1 MVTPKRPPPADVA
14 AGSKLT
20 VLTPKESWALLRQ
33 TALGRLAFVMDGW
46 PLVMPV
52 NYLVDGVDVVIRSD
66 PGRKLTAARQQVQA
80 TLQVDSVDRVHRSGW
95 SVLVFGI
102 ATAVDDSE
110 EIARLDGLGLR
121 SWAASERASWIRLR
135 PVQITGRRLP
145 RAWSYPDPIR

>member
-14 AGSKLT
+14 AGSKLL
-20 VLTPKESWALLRQ
+20 VLTQKECWALVKQ
-33 TALGRLAFVMDGW
+33 AALGRLAFVMDDW

-52 NYLVDGVDVVIRSD
+52 NYLVDGPDVVIRSD

-80 TLQVDSVDRVHRSGW
+80 TLQVDSIDRLHRSGW

-102 ATAVDDSE
+102 ATAVDDRE
-110 EIARLDGLGLR
+110 EVARLDGLGLR
-121 SWAASERASWIRLR
+121 SWAASDRASWIRLL

-145 RAWSYPDPIR
+145 RAWSYPDPIH